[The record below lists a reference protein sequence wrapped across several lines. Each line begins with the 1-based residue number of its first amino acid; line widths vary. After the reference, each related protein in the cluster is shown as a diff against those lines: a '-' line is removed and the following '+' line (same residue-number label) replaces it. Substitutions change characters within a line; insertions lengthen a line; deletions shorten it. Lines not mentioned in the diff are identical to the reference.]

1 MLERYLELSLNPL
14 FFVCETLVIL
24 ALAMWWFRRRN
35 ENPED
40 KQSAE
45 RTEEEFP
52 SEATFD
58 EENPSDHGSQPD

>member
-35 ENPED
+35 ED

-45 RTEEEFP
+45 RTEEEFS

-58 EENPSDHGSQPD
+58 EEDPGDHGGKPD